1 MSRARFARYGV
12 NKGVTEADYEIPNVT
27 VAQPT
32 FLEGN
37 REALIAVVL
46 MSHTAHIPS
55 HRKPRRSASKLALRA
70 GVAGGVLGTI
80 AVAGAAGPA
89 NAEPVTE
96 TIEMP
101 TLGSLE
107 TGTGLAS
114 AVAASA
120 EASQQEALDQSLQT
134 QENLALQK
142 AAKEAKKAKAEAD
155 RKAAAE
161 KAEKARLK
169 AEAEAKAEQERKD
182 AQERASRTS
191 ERTQL
196 TSTSASG
203 DSSDSGSSAGS
214 GESQTQA
221 PSGSAAA
228 IVAFARAQVGDSYVT
243 GGTGPNSWDCSGLV
257 QAAYR
262 QAGID
267 LPRISY
273 DQSSMGTSVSL
284 SNLQPGDILY
294 WGSRSGSYHVAIY
307 VGGGNYVGAQNSST
321 GVVERS
327 LDWDMPSGAVRLL

>member
-1 MSRARFARYGV
+1 
-12 NKGVTEADYEIPNVT
+12 
-27 VAQPT
+27 
-32 FLEGN
+32 
-37 REALIAVVL
+37 

-101 TLGSLE
+101 TLGSLDGV
-107 TGTGLAS
+107 TGIAS

-120 EASQQEALDQSLQT
+120 EASQQEALDQNLRSREDAALQT
-134 QENLALQK
+134 AS
-142 AAKEAKKAKAEAD
+142 KEAKKAKAEAE

-161 KAEKARLK
+161 RAEKARLK
-169 AEAEAKAEQERKD
+169 AEQERKE
-182 AQERASRTS
+182 AAERERASRDS
-191 ERTQL
+191 VRTQL
-196 TSTSASG
+196 TSTSTSG
-203 DSSDSGSSAGS
+203 DGGSSSSDGGS
-214 GESQTQA
+214 GASQGDSQTQA

-228 IVAFARAQVGDSYVT
+228 IVAFARAQIGDAYVS

-257 QAAYR
+257 QAAYKA
-262 QAGID
+262 AGID

-273 DQSSMGTSVSL
+273 EQSSMGTSVSL
-284 SNLQPGDILY
+284 SDLQPGDVLY

-307 VGGGNYVGAQNSST
+307 VGGGKYVGAQNPST
-321 GVVERS
+321 GVVEHTM
-327 LDWDMPSGAVRLL
+327 DWDTPSGAVRIL